1 MGLLDY
7 SSKEDSHLYELPIRR
22 LEATEPNRQT
32 ETLFVIHK
40 TLPFLERPAEPRALE
55 MLRHHAIRR
64 ERVLEEPGVPEC
76 EMPVG
81 GVLGELVGTS
91 PAMQAIFSIIRQVA
105 PTSAPVLICGET
117 GTGKELVAREIH
129 KLSPRGDGPFVAINA
144 AALPEALI
152 ESELFGHERG
162 AFTGAMERRAGCFE
176 QAHGGTLFL
185 DEIGEMPVHAQS
197 KLLRVLEDLRVRRLG
212 GKSEIPV
219 NARVLA
225 ATSHSVVAH
234 LREEIYYRLSV
245 FEIVIPPLR
254 ERKEDIPLIA
264 EVMIQNL
271 NKKHGARVTGID
283 SDVLNLF
290 VAYNWPG
297 NIRELRNVIER
308 ATIVASVGAIRP
320 HHLPSPSF
328 DMRSGRNTPEPSHI
342 NGRLTLQPG
351 QPLSYAEEA
360 YIKLTLEYVN
370 NNRRRAAEILGVGLR
385 TLQSRIGGFRKEA
398 KAAAIGS

>member
-22 LEATEPNRQT
+22 LQATEPNRQT
-32 ETLFVIHK
+32 ETLFVIRK

-290 VAYNWPG
+290 VAYDWPG

-351 QPLSYAEEA
+351 QSLSYAEEA